1 MYQYGEHLE
10 RSAQSPGCTCH
21 HDPSVESVTKVQ
33 RRSYEFVRALLL
45 AVVAGCSCLPKF
57 PISCRVRLVVQ
68 MREETKSKQIEY
80 GSFTMHHYGTDASCG
95 LNRPI
100 MKQPSFGP
108 ACRRPIDFG
117 ILLLLRFPTPPI
129 AMNCHVAGVRRS
141 RLLERRTAAAPLHST
156 PSTTPAGRFARIP
169 WLLEAAASAERV
181 EGSPRKATC
190 RRRGG
195 REVVKH

>member
-80 GSFTMHHYGTDASCG
+80 GSFTIITERTHRAASTVDHEATKLWTCMPTTDRFRDPAAPALSHPTDRHELSCG
-95 LNRPI
+95 
-100 MKQPSFGP
+100 
-108 ACRRPIDFG
+108 RRPAVQTFG
-117 ILLLLRFPTPPI
+117 AT
-129 AMNCHVAGVRRS
+129 NSSGS
-141 RLLERRTAAAPLHST
+141 TPLHS
-156 PSTTPAGRFARIP
+156 IHN
-169 WLLEAAASAERV
+169 
-181 EGSPRKATC
+181 TC
-190 RRRGG
+190 RQIRQDSMVARGG
-195 REVVKH
+195 GQRRAC